1 MAFATLV
8 FAQLTHVFAVRGSD
22 WFFRAGRN
30 TALIGAVL
38 LSAAVQVLILSIP
51 GIAEHFDVVALS
63 PVQLVWALALATVPF
78 LSVESC
84 KAIERSRRQSGA

>member
-8 FAQLTHVFAVRGSD
+8 FAQLTHVFAVRGTD

-38 LSAAVQVLILSIP
+38 LSAAVQAVILAVP
-51 GIAEHFDVVALS
+51 AVAERFDVVALS
-63 PVQLVWALALATVPF
+63 PVQVAWALALATIPF
-78 LSVESC
+78 LAAELF
-84 KAIERSRRQSGA
+84 KAIMRRRSPLYA